1 MRRSCL
7 FSGHHNRLFS
17 NRIKAG
23 HNFKH
28 NMSAFITQTSLED
41 TVCLLGKRNVNLS
54 LDNLELNRRLRKA
67 QASLLQVRK
76 ERNSLKKMVRE
87 LNKVPLFANCDV
99 SFDEF
104 ANIVENP
111 NKP

>member
-1 MRRSCL
+1 
-7 FSGHHNRLFS
+7 
-17 NRIKAG
+17 
-23 HNFKH
+23 
-28 NMSAFITQTSLED
+28 MSAFVSKTTLED
-41 TVCLLGKRNVNLS
+41 TVCLLGKRNVILS
-54 LDNLELNRRLRKA
+54 LDNLELKRRLCKA

-87 LNKVPLFANCDV
+87 LNKVPMFANCDV
-99 SFDEF
+99 SFDDF

>member
-1 MRRSCL
+1 
-7 FSGHHNRLFS
+7 
-17 NRIKAG
+17 
-23 HNFKH
+23 
-28 NMSAFITQTSLED
+28 MSAFVSKTTLED
-41 TVCLLGKRNVNLS
+41 TVCLLGKRNVILS
-54 LDNLELNRRLRKA
+54 LDNLELQRRLRKA

-76 ERNSLKKMVRE
+76 ERNSLKKVVRE
-87 LNKVPLFANCDV
+87 LNKVPMFANCDV

>member
-1 MRRSCL
+1 ME
-7 FSGHHNRLFS
+7 NT
-17 NRIKAG
+17 I
-23 HNFKH
+23 
-28 NMSAFITQTSLED
+28 D
-41 TVCLLGKRNVNLS
+41 LLSKRNVILS
-54 LDNLELNRRLRKA
+54 LDNLELKRRLRKA

-87 LNKVPLFANCDV
+87 LNKAPLFANCDV

>member
-1 MRRSCL
+1 
-7 FSGHHNRLFS
+7 
-17 NRIKAG
+17 
-23 HNFKH
+23 
-28 NMSAFITQTSLED
+28 MSAFVSKTTLEN
-41 TVCLLGKRNVNLS
+41 TVCLLGKRNVILS
-54 LDNLELNRRLRKA
+54 LDKLELNRRLRKA
-67 QASLLQVRK
+67 QATLLQVRH
-76 ERNSLKKMVRE
+76 ERNKLKKMVRE

>member
-1 MRRSCL
+1 
-7 FSGHHNRLFS
+7 
-17 NRIKAG
+17 
-23 HNFKH
+23 
-28 NMSAFITQTSLED
+28 MSAFVSKTSLED
-41 TVCLLGKRNVNLS
+41 TICLLGKRNVNLS

-87 LNKVPLFANCDV
+87 LNRVGKLTDV
-99 SFDEF
+99 SFDCLWSS
-104 ANIVENP
+104 VENP